1 MSAPTLPPTLTT
13 ARLTLRGHHP
23 DDLDALAAMWADPA
37 VYAMIGGKPRTRE
50 EVWIRLLRSI
60 GQWTAFDYGA
70 WVVCDRTTGAV
81 LGDIGLLESRR
92 AITPALTVPEVGWT
106 LVPAAHGQGYA
117 GEAMHAVLG
126 WADRHGIGRTCC
138 IIDPGN
144 VASIRLAERL
154 GYGVPVEGV
163 YHDRAILIFYRG

>member
-1 MSAPTLPPTLTT
+1 MTFASPTPTLTT
-13 ARLTLRGHHP
+13 ERLSLRGHHP

-37 VYAMIGGKPRTRE
+37 VYGMIGGKPRSRE

-60 GQWTAFDYGA
+60 GCWTVFGYGA
-70 WVVCDRTTGAV
+70 WVVCDRATGAV

-92 AITPALTVPEVGWT
+92 AIIPELTVPEVDWT

-117 GEAMHAVLG
+117 GEAMRAVLD
-126 WADRHGIGRTCC
+126 WADANGIDRTCC

-144 VASIRLAERL
+144 AASIRLAEKL
-154 GYGVPVEGV
+154 GYRAPVEGV
-163 YHDRAILIFYRG
+163 YYERPILIFHRV